1 MASPLILRIV
11 TRTDLSGV
19 EQTQQAM
26 KGLQKSVFDANI
38 VAGDSVDEFK
48 RLTGAL
54 GGTGVEAAAAGK
66 SFNSSFGGVI
76 KTLSTVRGLLRN
88 VRLVGFIGGLVAA
101 PLIAVTKATIDLERQ
116 TTPLITKLNQVGEA
130 GRLQS
135 SRLLDFARE
144 FQKTQGVGVT
154 QTLAA
159 INVLVS
165 KTRTAADAE
174 NTIATARKISLAT
187 GEDLIAVTTA
197 LADALNGNSDS
208 LERITLKSKEF
219 IETSNKAGTL
229 VSDLG
234 RAFEDD
240 AARGALTFSN
250 ILSRLTGQIKSTTVE
265 FVRTGGALKG
275 SSNPFSQLIASAINF
290 PIELAKGQQKAADLR
305 DTLRRLGTGDGAP
318 LLLRNFEEIDTQLK
332 RSVAEVAK
340 LEALL
345 QNSNKL
351 NEFQKADLRFNLDL
365 RKQEVGVL
373 GDLLDAERELST
385 EERLRARARISALSF
400 RQQEQKLQ
408 RETGGQDFL
417 LDPDVERRR
426 QDLSK
431 KEEEQVIESV
441 RRQRDAIAAVRKLT
455 ADDELELQKELSVKL
470 GEVRLREAERVR
482 ERERRLAE
490 LDPSQLAKLRAEE
503 ERAKKELV
511 TTGRPRVT
519 DAEVQFLRESNK
531 IKRDGGR
538 VTTATDEQL
547 EASRKIE
554 AIRQKLAQ
562 EKLAINLTPSF
573 TPGVM
578 EKLADAAASTFAR
591 VFRNRI
597 SQDLDN
603 AKTQDNLSTAPTGG
617 GE

>member
-11 TRTDLSGV
+11 TRTDLSGI

-66 SFNSSFGGVI
+66 KLDLSFAGVL
-76 KTLSTVRGLLRN
+76 KSLSTVRGLLRN
-88 VRLVGFIGGLVAA
+88 LRLVGFIGGFIAA
-101 PLIAVTKATIDLERQ
+101 PLIAATKATIDLERQ

-165 KTRTAADAE
+165 RTRTAADAE

-208 LERITLKSKEF
+208 LEKITLKSREF
-219 IETSNKAGTL
+219 IETSNRAGTL

-240 AARGALTFSN
+240 AARGALTLSN
-250 ILSRLTGQIKSTTVE
+250 ILSKLTSQIKSTTVE
-265 FVRTGGALKG
+265 FVRTGGAFKG

-305 DTLRRLGTGDGAP
+305 DTLRRLGSGDGAP
-318 LLLRNFEEIDTQLK
+318 VLLRNFEEIDTQLK

-340 LEALL
+340 IEALL

-373 GDLLDAERELST
+373 EDLLATERELST
-385 EERLRARARISALSF
+385 EERLRIRARISALSF

-408 RETGGQDFL
+408 RETGGNDFL
-417 LDPDVERRR
+417 LDPDVERKR
-426 QDLSK
+426 QQLSK

-470 GEVRLREAERVR
+470 GDVRLREAERVR
-482 ERERRLAE
+482 ERERRISE

-503 ERAKKELV
+503 AAAKQAASLV
-511 TTGRPRVT
+511 RRPRVT
-519 DAEVQFLRESNK
+519 ELQVEFERENAKLR
-531 IKRDGGR
+531 RGGGR
-538 VTTATDEQL
+538 IATATDEQL
-547 EASRKIE
+547 EASKKIE

-603 AKTQDNLSTAPTGG
+603 QKTQDNLSTAPTGG